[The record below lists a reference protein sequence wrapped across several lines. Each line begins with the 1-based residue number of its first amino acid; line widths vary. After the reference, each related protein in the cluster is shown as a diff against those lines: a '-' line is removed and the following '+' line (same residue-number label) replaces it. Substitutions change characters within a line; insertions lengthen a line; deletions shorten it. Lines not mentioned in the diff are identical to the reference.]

1 MALAGTDPKKPP
13 AGPEM
18 LVSYRETTTPEFKL
32 QVEAFKKMSLA
43 ERDELLFYMCSFMAA
58 QYAELL
64 RVLRPPM
71 PPMGRAN

>member
-1 MALAGTDPKKPP
+1 MAGTEPKKPP

-32 QVEAFKKMSLA
+32 QVDAFKRMSLA
-43 ERDELLFYMCSFMAA
+43 ERDELLFYMIAYTSS
-58 QYAELL
+58 QYAQLL
-64 RVLRPPM
+64 TALRQPM